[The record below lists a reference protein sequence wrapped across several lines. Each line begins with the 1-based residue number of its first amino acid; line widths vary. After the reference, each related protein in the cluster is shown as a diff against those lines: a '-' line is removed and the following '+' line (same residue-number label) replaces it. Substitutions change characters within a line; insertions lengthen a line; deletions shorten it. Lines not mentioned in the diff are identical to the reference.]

1 MRCALTCCLL
11 VQCCTRLLIRIRYS
25 VLRCRVTRSPPLRHA
40 LRALRGDAL
49 PDLVR
54 ARQRQ
59 LAPVLERLAHVSTR
73 GRTRGHH
80 HPYAV
85 RRVARFEN
93 VRALNVLVN
102 AHAAC
107 PRATNVSRAG
117 TNVSRAHQRRT
128 GACVVYVWGETEATR
143 VYFSVRSPSVDVG
156 CRLTVT

>member
-1 MRCALTCCLL
+1 M
-11 VQCCTRLLIRIRYS
+11 
-25 VLRCRVTRSPPLRHA
+25 PPLRYVARIA
-40 LRALRGDAL
+40 LFAMRRRRSMQTPSYVFSMRLSIHNASTAKVDVMKRTYVQDARS
-49 PDLVR
+49 VSC
-54 ARQRQ
+54 AF
-59 LAPVLERLAHVSTR
+59 VSTR
-73 GRTRGHH
+73 TDDAH
-80 HPYAV
+80 V

-93 VRALNVLVN
+93 VRALNVHVN